1 LKLLKKDKGEHMKLA
16 KLLVGAAVVTGLTVS
31 VAMAD
36 YNLGFK
42 YYRKYVKRMSHL
54 KATQFIKILGVQTV
68 QDLKALFKDNGKPL
82 IEKLKAT
89 GHEKAAKA
97 VEKIIKK
104 HKLKDLE
111 DFLVGIMEGKI
122 PAGCS

>member
-1 LKLLKKDKGEHMKLA
+1 MKFGKLLLA
-16 KLLVGAAVVTGLTVS
+16 AAIGLSFSAS
-31 VAMAD
+31 VALAD
-36 YNLGFK
+36 YNVGFK
-42 YYRKYVKRMSHL
+42 YYQKYIKRKTHIKG
-54 KATQFIKILGVQTV
+54 TQFLKILGVQTV
-68 QDLKALFKDNGKPL
+68 DQLKALFKDNGKPL

-104 HKLKDLE
+104 GKLKDLE
-111 DFLVGIMEGKI
+111 DFLVGMMEGKI